1 MIRDE
6 HGITKTKKSVSF
18 SYSFFI
24 SLQHMLPACEGA
36 DQHDQSGFRQ
46 VEICDQAVHRLKM
59 ITRINKNRS
68 VVAAGVDDPVLI
80 RRALNSAAA
89 GRADADDAAACL
101 VGRLPGACG

>member
-1 MIRDE
+1 
-6 HGITKTKKSVSF
+6 
-18 SYSFFI
+18 
-24 SLQHMLPACEGA
+24 MLPACEGA
-36 DQHDQSGFRQ
+36 DQHDQGGFRQ
-46 VEICDQAVHRLKM
+46 MEICDQAVHRLKM

-101 VGRLPGACG
+101 VCAVDEVRGFLRHVVPLGMHGMLLHIVHLDRPEGT